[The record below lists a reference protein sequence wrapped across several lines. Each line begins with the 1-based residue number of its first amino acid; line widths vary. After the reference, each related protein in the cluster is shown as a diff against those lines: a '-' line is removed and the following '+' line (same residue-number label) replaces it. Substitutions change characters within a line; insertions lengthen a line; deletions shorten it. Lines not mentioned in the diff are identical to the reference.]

1 MINLEKLYFYQKQLD
16 DEIAIKHNVSYETTF
31 KKRLLSLLVEIG
43 ELANETRCFK
53 YWSNKGPSSKE
64 IVMDEYADGLHFFL
78 SLGIPLKTDKYIYEI
93 NSNNASLVEQFH
105 KLYALITSLKDN
117 YCLKDYQIAF
127 QYYLN
132 LAVSL
137 NMSEEDIISS
147 YMKKL
152 QVNHHRQ
159 ETNY

>member
-31 KKRLLSLLVEIG
+31 EKRLLSLLVEIG

-53 YWSNKGPSSKE
+53 YWSNKGPSPKE

-93 NSNNASLVEQFH
+93 NSNNVSLVEQFH

-137 NMSEEDIISS
+137 SMSEEDIISS